1 VPGLLDGNSA
11 ASRLQIAQ
19 YLLSFCLGP
28 RVTHAHAC
36 ARHARPRSAN
46 HTLEISTK
54 SPMVVWAAVFLVG
67 LLGAGGPIPGAAQM
81 PGMDKKPKAPVMKT
95 DLKYI
100 LCATCEELAKTLHR
114 DVKTM
119 REELPAH
126 IKKVRVVVV
135 VGSWGARSEKRVLCS
150 KILMCLQGG
159 EVHLLSACVGWRH
172 SAALPP
178 PAQRPK
184 P

>member
-1 VPGLLDGNSA
+1 MRA
-11 ASRLQIAQ
+11 APSLCHKIN
-19 YLLSFCLGP
+19 L
-28 RVTHAHAC
+28 
-36 ARHARPRSAN
+36 
-46 HTLEISTK
+46 
-54 SPMVVWAAVFLVG
+54 MVVWAAVFLVG